1 MGFNMSVK
9 LNTRYEDTIA
19 SIATSVSNNAI
30 SIIRVSG
37 TNTLEIVSKIFSK
50 NLKKVKSHTINY
62 GYILENNNIVDEVLV
77 SVFLSPKSFTCEDVV
92 EINCHGGIFV
102 TNKVLEML
110 LENGARLASP
120 GEFTKRAFINGR
132 IDLTQAE
139 AIMDMIEA
147 NTNNSL
153 KLASYGLTGQTKKLI
168 SKVREKV
175 LEIMLKVEVNIDYPE
190 YEDEEQMTEDVL
202 VPSIK
207 NILQEMDEVIMK
219 SEVSQVIKNGIKTAI
234 IGKPNVGKSSLLNSL
249 LREEKA
255 IVTSIA
261 GTTRDIVEGEVNIG
275 GVVLKLIDTAGIRVT
290 DDIVEQIGVE
300 KSKKIINEAEL
311 VILVLDNSEELSL
324 GDKELLEITK
334 DKNRIVV
341 VNKKDLDNK
350 IDYNSL
356 GEYVLISAYNEE
368 DIDLLQKKIKDI
380 CNLKDLNNIDG
391 TYIGNARQIAKLKDA
406 RNALNEALNSL
417 INGYPVDIANI
428 DINIAWTSLGEIM
441 GEVSSDDMLDELFSR
456 FCLGK

>member
-1 MGFNMSVK
+1 MNVK
-9 LNTRYEDTIA
+9 LNTIHEDTIA

-37 TNTLEIVSKIFSK
+37 TNSLDIVSKIFSK
-50 NLKKVKSHTINY
+50 DLRKAKSHTIKY
-62 GYILENNNIVDEVLV
+62 GFIKENDNVVDEVLV
-77 SVFLSPKSFTCEDVV
+77 SVFLSPKSFTCENVV

-110 LENGARLASP
+110 LENGARLAEP
-120 GEFTKRAFINGR
+120 GEFTKRAFLNGR

-153 KLASYGLTGQTKKLI
+153 KLASYGLTGQTKDLI
-168 SKVREKV
+168 KKTREKV
-175 LEIMLKVEVNIDYPE
+175 LEAMLKIEVNIDYPE
-190 YEDEEQMTEDVL
+190 YEDEEQITETVL
-202 VPSIK
+202 IPCLEKLIS
-207 NILQEMDEVIMK
+207 EMDEVIKK

-290 DDIVEQIGVE
+290 EDVVEQIGVE
-300 KSKKIINEAEL
+300 KSKKILNEAEL
-311 VILVLDNSEELSL
+311 IILVLDNSEELTHS
-324 GDKELLEITK
+324 DKELLELTK
-334 DKNRIVV
+334 DKNRVVV
-341 VNKKDLDNK
+341 VNKKDLESK
-350 IDYNSL
+350 IDYSIL
-356 GEYVLISAYNEE
+356 GEYVLISTYDSK
-368 DIDLLQKKIKDI
+368 DIDSLQDKIKEI
-380 CNLKDLNNIDG
+380 CNLKDLQNIDS

-406 RNALNEALNSL
+406 RNSLNDALNSL
-417 INGYPVDIANI
+417 RASYPVDIANI
-428 DINIAWTSLGEIM
+428 DINMAWTSLGEIM
-441 GEVSSDDMLDELFSR
+441 GEVSSDELLDELFSR

>member
-1 MGFNMSVK
+1 MSVK
-9 LNTRYEDTIA
+9 LNTIHEDTIA

-37 TNTLEIVSKIFSK
+37 TNSLDIVSKIFSK
-50 NLKKVKSHTINY
+50 DLRKAKSHTIKY
-62 GYILENNNIVDEVLV
+62 GFIKENGSIIDEVLV
-77 SVFLSPKSFTCEDVV
+77 SVFLSPKSFTCENVV

-110 LENGARLASP
+110 LENGARLAEP
-120 GEFTKRAFINGR
+120 GEFTKRAFLNGR

-153 KLASYGLTGQTKKLI
+153 KLASFGLTGQTKELI
-168 SKVREKV
+168 KRTREKV
-175 LEIMLKVEVNIDYPE
+175 LEAMLKIEVNIDYPE
-190 YEDEEQMTEDVL
+190 YEDEEQITENVL
-202 VPSIK
+202 IPCLEKLIY
-207 NILQEMDEVIMK
+207 EMDEVIRK
-219 SEVSQVIKNGIKTAI
+219 SEVSQVIRNGIKTAI

-300 KSKKIINEAEL
+300 KSKKILSEAEL
-311 VILVLDNSEELSL
+311 VILVLDNSEELSV
-324 GDKELLEITK
+324 GDKELLDITK
-334 DKNRIVV
+334 DKNRVVV
-341 VNKKDLDNK
+341 VNKKDLGSK
-350 IDYNSL
+350 IDYSLL
-356 GEYVLISAYNEE
+356 GEYVLISAYDEK
-368 DIDLLQKKIKDI
+368 DIDMLQDKIKDI
-380 CNLKDLNNIDG
+380 CNLKDLQNIDS

-406 RNALNEALNSL
+406 RNSLKDALDSL
-417 INGYPVDIANI
+417 YASYPVDIANI
-428 DINIAWTSLGEIM
+428 DINMAWTSLGEIM
-441 GEVSSDDMLDELFSR
+441 GEVSSDELLDELFSR

>member
-1 MGFNMSVK
+1 MSVK
-9 LNTRYEDTIA
+9 LNTIHEDTIA

-37 TNTLEIVSKIFSK
+37 TNSLDIVSKIFSK
-50 NLKKVKSHTINY
+50 DLRKAKSHTIKY
-62 GYILENNNIVDEVLV
+62 GFIKENGNVVDEVLV
-77 SVFLSPKSFTCEDVV
+77 SVFLSPKSFTCENIV

-110 LENGARLASP
+110 LENGARLAEP
-120 GEFTKRAFINGR
+120 GEFTKRAFLNGR

-153 KLASYGLTGQTKKLI
+153 KLASYGLTGQTKDLI
-168 SKVREKV
+168 KKTREKV
-175 LEIMLKVEVNIDYPE
+175 LEAMLKIEVNIDYPE
-190 YEDEEQMTEDVL
+190 YEDEEQITETVL
-202 VPSIK
+202 IPCLEKLIS
-207 NILQEMDEVIMK
+207 EMDEVIKK

-290 DDIVEQIGVE
+290 EDVVEQIGVE
-300 KSKKIINEAEL
+300 KSKKILNEAEL
-311 VILVLDNSEELSL
+311 IILVLDNSEELTHS
-324 GDKELLEITK
+324 DKELLELTK
-334 DKNRIVV
+334 DKNRVVV
-341 VNKKDLDNK
+341 VNKKDLESK
-350 IDYNSL
+350 IDYSIL
-356 GEYVLISAYNEE
+356 GEYVLISTYDSK
-368 DIDLLQKKIKDI
+368 DIDSLQDKIKEI
-380 CNLKDLNNIDG
+380 CNLKDLQNIDS

-406 RNALNEALNSL
+406 RNSLNDALNSL
-417 INGYPVDIANI
+417 RASYPVDIANI
-428 DINIAWTSLGEIM
+428 DINMAWTSLGEIM
-441 GEVSSDDMLDELFSR
+441 GEVSSDELLDELFSR

>member
-1 MGFNMSVK
+1 MNAK
-9 LNTRYEDTIA
+9 LNTLHEDTIA

-37 TNTLEIVSKIFSK
+37 TNSLQIVSKIFSK
-50 NLKKVKSHTINY
+50 NLEKCKSHTVNY
-62 GYILENNNIVDEVLV
+62 GYIKENGQIIDEVLV
-77 SVFLSPKSFTCEDVV
+77 SVFLSPKSFTCENVV

-110 LENGARLASP
+110 LENGARLATP
-120 GEFTKRAFINGR
+120 GEFTKRAFLNGR

-168 SKVREKV
+168 QKTREKI

-190 YEDEEQMTEDVL
+190 YEDEEQISEEILMPNIKKML
-202 VPSIK
+202 V
-207 NILQEMDEVIMK
+207 EMDEVISK

-261 GTTRDIVEGEVNIG
+261 GTTRDVVEGEVNIG
-275 GVVLKLIDTAGIRVT
+275 GVVLKLIDTAGIRTT

-300 KSKKIINEAEL
+300 KSKKILNEAEL
-311 VILVLDNSEELSL
+311 IILVLDNSEELSL
-324 GDKELLEITK
+324 GDKELLELTR

-341 VNKKDLDNK
+341 VNKKDLMPK
-350 IDYNSL
+350 LDYNQL
-356 GEYVLISAYNEE
+356 GEYILISAYDEK
-368 DIDLLQKKIKDI
+368 DIDKLQIKIKEI
-380 CNLKDLNNIDG
+380 CNIKDLNNIDS
-391 TYIGNARQIAKLKDA
+391 TYIGNARQIAKLKEA
-406 RNALNEALNSL
+406 RKSLKDALNSL
-417 INGYPVDIANI
+417 ENCYPVDIANI
-428 DINIAWTSLGEIM
+428 DIRMAWTSLGEIM
-441 GEVSSDDMLDELFSR
+441 GEVSSDELLDELFSR

>member
-1 MGFNMSVK
+1 MGVK

-37 TNTLEIVSKIFSK
+37 TNSLEIVSKIFSK
-50 NLKKVKSHTINY
+50 DLKKVKNHTINY
-62 GYILENNNIVDEVLV
+62 GYIIEENNIIDEVLV

-110 LENGARLASP
+110 LERGARLATP

-153 KLASYGLTGQTKKLI
+153 KLAIYGLTGQTKKLI
-168 SKVREKV
+168 ANVREKV

-207 NILQEMDEVIMK
+207 KIIKEMDEVISK

-249 LREEKA
+249 LREDKA

-311 VILVLDNSEELSL
+311 VVLVLDNSEELSAS
-324 GDKELLEITK
+324 DKELLDITK

-341 VNKKDLDNK
+341 VNKKDLDTK
-350 IDYNSL
+350 IDYSYL
-356 GEYVLISAYNEE
+356 GEYVLISAYNEN
-368 DIDLLQKKIKDI
+368 DINILQDKIKEI

-391 TYIGNARQIAKLKDA
+391 TYIGNARQIAKLKAA
-406 RNALNEALNSL
+406 RNAMSEALKSL
-417 INGYPVDIANI
+417 ENGYPVDIANI

-441 GEVSSDDMLDELFSR
+441 GEVSGDDMLDELFSR